1 MGFVYRLD
9 CPNGQYYIG
18 STKGTVQKRLGQH
31 KYASRQH
38 PEWKVY
44 KHIQENEGWSTITIR
59 VLLECDNY
67 KQVEDEMIQNSLADP
82 LCLNSIRAFLTEEEA
97 REANIQR
104 CKAYYETN
112 RETVRT
118 QKKAYNETNREANI
132 QRCKVYRE
140 TNREA
145 ILAKRVLAKEANKL
159 KKTAVS

>member
-1 MGFVYRLD
+1 MKL
-9 CPNGQYYIG
+9 
-18 STKGTVQKRLGQH
+18 
-31 KYASRQH
+31 
-38 PEWKVY
+38 Y
-44 KHIQENEGWSTITIR
+44 KHIRENGGWSDITIR
-59 VLLECDNY
+59 LLLECDNY
-67 KQVEDEMIQNSLADP
+67 KQVEDELIRNSLADP
-82 LCLNSIRAFLTEEEA
+82 LCLNSNKVVRTEEEVKSYYETN
-97 REANIQR
+97 REAISTQQ
-104 CKAYYETN
+104 KAYYETN